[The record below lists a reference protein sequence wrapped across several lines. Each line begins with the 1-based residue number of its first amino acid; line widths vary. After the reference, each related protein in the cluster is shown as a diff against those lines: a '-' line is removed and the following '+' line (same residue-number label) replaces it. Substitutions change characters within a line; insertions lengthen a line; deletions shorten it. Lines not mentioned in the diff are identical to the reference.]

1 MNEEY
6 IVKDIEVNDYYDGYL
21 ELMYEFTNYNKN
33 IDIDFFTNYIK
44 NRNNVRI
51 IVLKTRNNKIIGA
64 GTIFNIEK
72 LHNNSVGQIE
82 DVIITEKYRNN
93 GLGKIIINKLI
104 EIGKNEFNCY
114 KIILNCLDKNI
125 EFYKKCDFNVVGVE
139 MKLYQ
144 CTS

>member
-21 ELMYEFTNYNKN
+21 ELMYEFTNYKKN
-33 IDIDFFTNYIK
+33 IDINFFTNYIK

-51 IVLKTRNNKIIGA
+51 IVLKTGNNKIIGA

-72 LHNNSVGQIE
+72 LHNNSIGQIE